1 MFVAAV
7 TALQEANQMQIKVL
21 VLVGFFFACIQCDKK
36 SFCVPLALRH
46 DTITKQ
52 DHSTCVWIC
61 LVRAGPTPT
70 AQRAHIHLLH
80 FSNQTPTAQFQT
92 LILSPP
98 LLCAWLP
105 KKRALKEAK
114 FTQSRDAKPQ
124 GKRSQ
129 LEQNF
134 PHADG
139 KQRQHCSSSR
149 KSDKSQT
156 QIQ

>member
-1 MFVAAV
+1 MCVDLPGEGRTDPHSTTCSHSFA
-7 TALQEANQMQIKVL
+7 ALQQSDPNSPIPNPDP
-21 VLVGFFFACIQCDKK
+21 F
-36 SFCVPLALRH
+36 SSTPLRLA
-46 DTITKQ
+46 
-52 DHSTCVWIC
+52 S
-61 LVRAGPTPT
+61 
-70 AQRAHIHLLH
+70 
-80 FSNQTPTAQFQT
+80 
-92 LILSPP
+92 
-98 LLCAWLP
+98 

>member
-1 MFVAAV
+1 M
-7 TALQEANQMQIKVL
+7 
-21 VLVGFFFACIQCDKK
+21 
-36 SFCVPLALRH
+36 CVDLPGEGRT
-46 DTITKQ
+46 DP
-52 DHSTCVWIC
+52 HSTTCS
-61 LVRAGPTPT
+61 RS
-70 AQRAHIHLLH
+70 LLH

-98 LLCAWLP
+98 LLRTWLP

-129 LEQNF
+129 PEQNF